1 MIDFEYCAPTKIL
14 FGRGMESR
22 AGEQVKAAGGTKALI
37 HYGGKSAQASGLL
50 DRVCNSVREAGLEY
64 VLLGGVEP
72 NPRISLARK
81 GVELCR
87 KEQVDFLLA
96 VGGGSVVD
104 SAKAIGFGL
113 ANQCDPWEIY
123 QRETVP
129 EACTPI
135 GVILTIAAAG
145 SEMSDSS
152 VLTNEDGWLKRGF
165 NSPLCRSRF
174 SILNPELTFTLPPFQ
189 TACGCVDILMHTMER
204 YFTIVEN
211 VELTDRLSEGLMKTV
226 LRNTPIV
233 LAKPDD
239 YDARAEIM
247 WAGSLSHNGLMSTG
261 RTMDFA
267 THQLEHE
274 LSGMFDVA
282 HGAGLSALWGSW
294 ARYVLPAGVG
304 RFAQFAVNVMGCPMD
319 FLHPIKTALAGVE
332 AMEAFYRSIGMPA
345 RIKELGIELTPEQ
358 IQELAHK
365 CSFFGKRE
373 IGNFQKLNEQDMM
386 EIYRMAQ

>member
-1 MIDFEYCAPTKIL
+1 M
-14 FGRGMESR
+14 
-22 AGEQVKAAGGTKALI
+22 
-37 HYGGKSAQASGLL
+37 
-50 DRVCNSVREAGLEY
+50 
-64 VLLGGVEP
+64 
-72 NPRISLARK
+72 
-81 GVELCR
+81 
-87 KEQVDFLLA
+87 DFLLA
-96 VGGGSVVD
+96 VGGGSVAD

-294 ARYVLPAGVG
+294 ARYVLPTGVG

-332 AMEAFYRSIGMPA
+332 AMEAFYRSIGMPT